1 VLGARPNQPACH
13 PQHLE
18 QPIDGGLGRQ
28 SSTGPVKVSSGT
40 GDRPAQMQHL
50 LP

>member
-1 VLGARPNQPACH
+1 MA
-13 PQHLE
+13 
-18 QPIDGGLGRQ
+18 GLGRQ
-28 SSTGPVKVSSGT
+28 SSTGPVKVISGT